1 MHNNRK
7 TITAGELYVMLDR
20 EFRSRQSKDCGN
32 CYILLPYRV
41 DHDNENDNANWEVI
55 LPPEC
60 AYGCI
65 RIVESLVDE
74 YSQIYDLALDDGRD
88 D

>member
-1 MHNNRK
+1 MQNNRK
-7 TITAGELYVMLDR
+7 TITAGDLYVILDR
-20 EFRSRQSKDCGN
+20 EFRSRQSKDCGS

-41 DHDNENDNANWEVI
+41 DTNGDGESANWEVI

-65 RIVESLVDE
+65 RIVEDLVYK
-74 YSQIYDLALDDGRD
+74 YSDIYQLAEDDGKD